1 MYWKILVPVIAYL
14 IGNLNFGIIVSRTVF
29 KKDIRLFGSGNPG
42 TTNTFRVFGKAAGI
56 FVLLAD
62 TLKGVGAVFLA
73 KWLLGNED
81 GGLWPALAGLLVML
95 GHIYPVAFK
104 FKGGKGVA
112 TTGGVMAAL
121 QLPVFVTLIICPFA
135 VLLLTLKYMSVASL
149 AAAALLPPATLIW
162 HRLQTGNW
170 EATPLFWVTIA
181 QAAVVFFAHRSNIKR
196 LIDGTE
202 NKLFQKKREENGQAS
217 DA

>member
-1 MYWKILVPVIAYL
+1 M
-14 IGNLNFGIIVSRTVF
+14 VF

-62 TLKGVGAVFLA
+62 GLKGAGAVWLA
-73 KWLLGNED
+73 RWLLGSE
-81 GGLWPALAGLLVML
+81 GELWPALAGLCVML

-112 TTGGVMAAL
+112 TTAGVMAFL
-121 QLPVFVTLIICPFA
+121 QPPVFLTMLIFPFA
-135 VLLLTLKYMSVASL
+135 TLLLTVKYMSVASL
-149 AAAALLPPATLIW
+149 ACGLLLPVVTLIW
-162 HRLQTGNW
+162 HRLQAGVW
-170 EATPLFWVTIA
+170 ELTPLFWVTTA

-196 LIDGTE
+196 LINGTE
-202 NKLFQKKREENGQAS
+202 NKLFQKKKADADKEAS
-217 DA
+217 